1 MTIQKASFNKGSGKV
16 SSPVKWAIVFILLF
30 YGLIASLGYYDDRSH
45 RTILKIFS
53 LFPLLLLFIFTLLRE
68 IKKKSRL
75 PFEKLVFGLSAIILS
90 KALFFY
96 FAQGMVES
104 FPLDILLIILL
115 SVIHPLP
122 LAILYAALIIIINF
136 SHTVGNPYLSLM
148 QDLFRSC
155 FIIILFVVIEVF
167 LKLERRAKNRAEG
180 RLGGIESL
188 ATKMSHESLK
198 GKEDSKV
205 AISEEVKD
213 DIFLDSAYNLSK
225 SLSNALH
232 TIQDIAGSFSCCL
245 FVLEED
251 HFKLCAAVSDS
262 KNLIANIPCQKGKNL
277 ISWIYEYDKPLKID
291 KLSSRSK
298 LGYYSKKEEVNMF
311 LGIPVSIDRNNS
323 KAILCMDR
331 KETPFTKEDEKLLYM
346 AANVAAE
353 YLKNSAIV
361 NEMKVEAR
369 EFQSFYA
376 MSKTLSASLDLDN
389 ILERALKFSMDI
401 VNADLTA
408 FALQMNNK
416 LHCVKADGVLAGVLV
431 ESGQNLEKGII
442 GWVMDKKKT
451 FQYSRKLQVKKVF
464 PDLPKPL
471 LNMGSFL
478 VMPLNVRNEAIG
490 AFLISRKDHHPFS
503 SYEIKLLEAMSAHVS
518 ASISN
523 ATMYRKMEALA
534 ITDGLTGL
542 YNHRHFQER
551 LSMELERCDRYKDK
565 VSFLLT
571 DIDFFKKVNDDHGH
585 PAGDKI
591 LKDVAGILRETIRN
605 VDFASRYGGEEFA
618 IILINADKEEAM
630 NIAQRIRAAVEEKKF
645 DIGNG
650 KKINITMS
658 IGSAI
663 FPADAET
670 QSLLVSR
677 ADEALYLAKKEGR
690 NRAYLYRD
698 VRERLVS

>member
-1 MTIQKASFNKGSGKV
+1 MKFQETTFNKGTGKV
-16 SSPVKWAIVFILLF
+16 SSSVKWTAVIILLF
-30 YGLIASLGYYDDRSH
+30 YGLITSVGYYDERSP
-45 RTILKIFS
+45 RTILNFFS
-53 LFPLLLLFIFTLLRE
+53 LFPLIVLFLFTLLRE
-68 IKKKSRL
+68 IKKKRRS

-96 FAQGMVES
+96 FAQGTVES
-104 FPLDILLIILL
+104 FPLDILLIIILA
-115 SVIHPLP
+115 VIHPLP

-136 SHTVGNPYLSLM
+136 SHTMGSLHLSLT

-155 FIIILFVVIEVF
+155 FIMILLAVIEVF
-167 LKLERRAKNRAEG
+167 LKMERRAKNRAEG

-188 ATKMSHESLK
+188 ATKMSHDSRK
-198 GKEDSKV
+198 GEEDRAV

-213 DIFLDSAYNLSK
+213 NIFLDSAYNLSK

-232 TIQDIAGSFSCCL
+232 TIHDIAGSFSCCL

-298 LGYYSKKEEVNMF
+298 LGYYSKKEDVNMF
-311 LGIPVSIDRNNS
+311 LGIPVSIDSNNN

-331 KETPFTKEDEKLLYM
+331 METPFTKEDEKLLYM
-346 AANVAAE
+346 AGNVAAE
-353 YLKNSAIV
+353 FLKNSAIV

-369 EFQSFYA
+369 EFQAFYT

-389 ILERALKFSMDI
+389 ILERALKFSMDM

-416 LHCVKADGVLAGVLV
+416 LRFVKADGVLAAVLV
-431 ESGQNLEKGII
+431 ESGQSLEKGIV

-451 FQYSRKLQVKKVF
+451 FHYSRNVRVKKVF

-503 SYEIKLLEAMSAHVS
+503 SYELKLLEAMSAHVS

-523 ATMYRKMEALA
+523 ATMYRKMEELA

-551 LSMELERCDRYKDK
+551 LSLELERCDRYKDK
-565 VSFLLT
+565 VSFLLA
-571 DIDFFKKVNDDHGH
+571 DIDFFKKVNDDYGH

-630 NIAQRIRAAVEEKKF
+630 NITQRIRTTVEKEKF
-645 DIGNG
+645 DIGSG

-658 IGSAI
+658 LGVAI
-663 FPADAET
+663 FPADADN
-670 QSLLVSR
+670 QSQLVSR
-677 ADEALYLAKKEGR
+677 ADSALYLAKKEGR
-690 NRAYLYRD
+690 NKAYIYSD
-698 VRERLVS
+698 VADRI